1 MSLRAP
7 AGYRFVQGPPEGPVH
22 LIEAGPRDGQD
33 DSGGATARSLCG
45 VWPGWSPETEGARW
59 GLVADALPEG
69 GRPCGACAAQLRL
82 RAPPGAPP
90 GAPPEQ
96 LRLL

>member
-7 AGYRFVQGPPEGPVH
+7 ADYRFVQGRPEGPVH

-33 DSGGATARSLCG
+33 DAGGATARSLCG
-45 VWPGWSPETEGARW
+45 SWPGWSPETEGARW
-59 GLVADALPEG
+59 RLVADALPEG
-69 GRPCGACAAQLRL
+69 ERPCGACAAQLRL
-82 RAPPGAPP
+82 RALPGTPD
-90 GAPPEQ
+90 APPEQ

>member
-1 MSLRAP
+1 VSLRAP

-22 LIEAGPRDGQD
+22 LIEAGGRDGQD
-33 DSGGATARSLCG
+33 DASGATARSLCG

-59 GLVADALPEG
+59 GLVADALPG
-69 GRPCGACAAQLRL
+69 GERPCGACAARL
-82 RAPPGAPP
+82 RRRALSGPPPD
-90 GAPPEQ
+90 APPEQ